1 MNDGQPTSCEDQS
14 GPYGGEKNDLHPVIK
29 GKVMTMASRISLIGA
44 FFLFGAAS
52 LSGCANARTPATVE
66 APLERAM
73 KRLSDDHPSI
83 PGIIVAA
90 SSPRM
95 GLEWE
100 GAMGVLDR
108 NGKEPLRSSDAF
120 SIASVTKVFTS
131 ATVFRAIEEGKF
143 GLYDPI
149 GSLLSAETAAVLKKD
164 GYDIDRI
171 TVFQLLTHTSGIY
184 DFATDKNWGNTIR
197 SNPMRNWSRLEQIE
211 YATEHGDKMFEP
223 GADYSYSDTGYS
235 LLSEIV
241 ERGTGMPF
249 HEAVASLID
258 YKRLGLDHTHFDKL
272 EAPLPGERRAQQY
285 VGVINANQRDPS
297 TDLYGAGGI
306 ITTAGD
312 LVRFIRPLM
321 QGKIFKEPATLS
333 ASLLVPSVGKA
344 RVREHSA
351 LLYTATFGKRTCW
364 VHSGWWMVELVY
376 CPDIDLALAVT
387 TNQNIF
393 VPQNPDV
400 GASADILK
408 MELGKA
414 IDELVEASKQRV
426 VKH

>member
-1 MNDGQPTSCEDQS
+1 
-14 GPYGGEKNDLHPVIK
+14 
-29 GKVMTMASRISLIGA
+29 MTMAARISLIGA
-44 FFLFGAAS
+44 SLLCGAAS
-52 LSGCANARTPATVE
+52 LGGCAHARAPNKLE

-95 GLEWE
+95 GLDWE
-100 GAMGVLDR
+100 GAIGVVDR
-108 NGKEPLRSSDAF
+108 NGKDPLKPSDAF

-149 GSLLSAETAAVLKKD
+149 GPLLSPETAAVLKKD
-164 GYDIDRI
+164 RYDLEQI
-171 TVFQLLTHTSGIY
+171 TVFQLLTHTSGVY
-184 DFATDKNWGNTIR
+184 DFATDKDWGNTIR

-223 GADYSYSDTGYS
+223 GTDYSYSDTGYS

-249 HEAVASLID
+249 PEAVAKLVD
-258 YKRLGLDHTHFDKL
+258 YKKLGLEHTHFDKL

-285 VGVINANQRDPS
+285 VGTINANQRDPS

-306 ITTAGD
+306 ITTVGD

-321 QGKIFKEPATLS
+321 QGKIFKDSATLPT
-333 ASLLVPSVGKA
+333 SLLVPSVGKA
-344 RVREHSA
+344 RVREHAA
-351 LLYTATFGKRTCW
+351 LLYTARLGKRTCW
-364 VHSGWWMVELVY
+364 VHSGWWMVELIY

-393 VPQNPDV
+393 VPEKPDV

-414 IDELVEASKQRV
+414 IDELVETSKQRAP
-426 VKH
+426 KH